1 MKRSIRTL
9 FSSSSSHSTT
19 TTTTTTTF
27 HDSQSG
33 LLLSKPNRDLLRIHE
48 INLLNTYGETNS
60 FPSFSSPSKQSH
72 LSTIS
77 YEIKTISEAIS
88 HATNNSTIITSSP
101 RKYSTCITSHKE
113 LDALINYSNINSK
126 TNLLKLQNCFSLSLS
141 TYINSSSSSS
151 SSSSLSSFQN
161 ALSIIKKANENN
173 FLTRV
178 TIMNAW
184 IEGLDKLE
192 DAVARLADIGASV
205 ITVSS
210 FNSDDSDSSIYSIKE
225 LKKEYIPDDDEIR
238 EAIERVFNLDV
249 AGDAM
254 IERFSAQLNKNS
266 VLIALQSGITRL
278 VARSSSNHSDK
289 DETKSLV
296 QTSDLIQIAH
306 NYGRRLVLQ

>member
-1 MKRSIRTL
+1 MKRSFRTL
-9 FSSSSSHSTT
+9 FSSSSSHS

-48 INLLNTYGETNS
+48 INLLTTYGESNS

-88 HATNNSTIITSSP
+88 YATNNSTIITSSP
-101 RKYSTCITSHKE
+101 RKYSTCISSHTE

-126 TNLLKLQNCFSLSLS
+126 KLQNCFSLSLS

-173 FLTRV
+173 FMTRV

-205 ITVSS
+205 ITVSA
-210 FNSDDSDSSIYSIKE
+210 FNSDDIDSSIYSIKE

-278 VARSSSNHSDK
+278 EARSNSNHSDK

>member
-1 MKRSIRTL
+1 MKRSFRTL
-9 FSSSSSHSTT
+9 FSSSSSHS
-19 TTTTTTTF
+19 TTTTTTF

-48 INLLNTYGETNS
+48 INLLNTSGESNS

-77 YEIKTISEAIS
+77 YEIKTVSEAIS
-88 HATNNSTIITSSP
+88 YATNNSTIITTSP
-101 RKYSTCITSHKE
+101 RKYSTCISSHTE

-126 TNLLKLQNCFSLSLS
+126 KLQNCFSLSLS

-205 ITVSS
+205 ITVSA
-210 FNSDDSDSSIYSIKE
+210 FNSDDIDSSIYSIKE

-238 EAIERVFNLDV
+238 VAIERVFNLDV

-254 IERFSAQLNKNS
+254 IERFSAQLNKKS

-278 VARSSSNHSDK
+278 VARSNSNHSDK
-289 DETKSLV
+289 DETKSPV

>member
-1 MKRSIRTL
+1 MKRSFRTL
-9 FSSSSSHSTT
+9 FSSSSSHS
-19 TTTTTTTF
+19 TTTTF

-48 INLLNTYGETNS
+48 ISLLNTYGESNS
-60 FPSFSSPSKQSH
+60 FPSFSSPSKQSLQ

-88 HATNNSTIITSSP
+88 HATNNSTLITSSP
-101 RKYSTCITSHKE
+101 RKYSTCISSHTE

-126 TNLLKLQNCFSLSLS
+126 KLQNCFSLSLS

-173 FLTRV
+173 FMTRV

-192 DAVARLADIGASV
+192 DAVARLADNGASV
-205 ITVSS
+205 ITVSA
-210 FNSDDSDSSIYSIKE
+210 FNSDDIDSSIYSIKE

-278 VARSSSNHSDK
+278 VARSNTNHSDK